1 MSCGDWKEQSLPILS
16 GRFPLDNPAGVTLW
30 WWLSWEDGY
39 RNYRRD
45 VILPRAANM
54 RDMCTSMGE
63 VVSVGIRNVPV
74 KRGGVVWD
82 G

>member
-1 MSCGDWKEQSLPILS
+1 MEKEEEDWSPSLSVAL
-16 GRFPLDNPAGVTLW
+16 PLPWGLA
-30 WWLSWEDGY
+30 WEDGY
-39 RNYRRD
+39 RNYYRRD